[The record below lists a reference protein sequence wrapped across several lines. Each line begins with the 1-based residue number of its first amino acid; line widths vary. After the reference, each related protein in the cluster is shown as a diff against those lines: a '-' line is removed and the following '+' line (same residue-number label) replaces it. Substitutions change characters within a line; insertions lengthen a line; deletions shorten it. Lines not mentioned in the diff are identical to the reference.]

1 LQLSR
6 GPPSCSPPMPSARV
20 HRRAALL
27 LAADVEPHT
36 HADGWPRRLAAGCLD
51 RSTLARHELASA
63 TPFAA
68 DLGVH
73 PPCSVAPCR
82 ARCCFLG
89 ERSMVRLPHAPS
101 QVDAAGSPHDCT
113 SSYPPMLRSDG
124 RWLKMK
130 LPYGAHTPE
139 SRGREVA
146 WVNRSFPVPSES
158 S

>member
-1 LQLSR
+1 LQLIR
-6 GPPSCSPPMPSARV
+6 GLPSCSPSMPSARV

-27 LAADVEPHT
+27 LAADVDPHA
-36 HADGWPRRLAAGCLD
+36 HADGWPRRLAAGCLGC
-51 RSTLARHELASA
+51 STLACHGRHELAYA

-73 PPCSVAPCR
+73 LPCSVVARR

-113 SSYPPMLRSDG
+113 SSCPPL
-124 RWLKMK
+124 
-130 LPYGAHTPE
+130 AT
-139 SRGREVA
+139 
-146 WVNRSFPVPSES
+146 
-158 S
+158 